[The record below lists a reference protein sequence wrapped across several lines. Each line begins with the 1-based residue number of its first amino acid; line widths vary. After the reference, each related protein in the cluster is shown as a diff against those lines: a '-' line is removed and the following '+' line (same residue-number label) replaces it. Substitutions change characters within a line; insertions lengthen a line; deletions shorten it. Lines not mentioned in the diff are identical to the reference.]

1 MRTYAFTSFPIEFS
15 QPFQSPRGSR
25 PASSIF
31 VCYTGIRRKPPL
43 AMLFASMP
51 SLPERADPRRPV
63 PTLPVIRIQLSVKAL
78 TQRNSVCVAS
88 CQKSSQDASQNL
100 APRTQPNE
108 NKHLKTSLLL
118 LPHTGNMRHTGR
130 VPHRP
135 PEESAAQIVLRPL
148 VRRRSPAVLSAAS
161 HPPPKRVSM
170 WHRPLVR
177 ALSTILTARRSQK

>member
-1 MRTYAFTSFPIEFS
+1 M
-15 QPFQSPRGSR
+15 
-25 PASSIF
+25 
-31 VCYTGIRRKPPL
+31 
-43 AMLFASMP
+43 AMLSASMP
-51 SLPERADPRRPV
+51 RLPDRADPPRPV
-63 PTLPVIRIQLSVKAL
+63 PTLPDSRIQLILKGVPH
-78 TQRNSVCVAS
+78 RNHPG
-88 CQKSSQDASQNL
+88 DASYEKTPPHASPNL
-100 APRTQPNE
+100 DPHTQPNE
-108 NKHLKTSLLL
+108 NKLLKTSLLL

-148 VRRRSPAVLSAAS
+148 VRRRSPAVPSAAS